1 MFDENNNNDFGS
13 GKIDYQGL
21 AQNLASQVPDVLDSD
36 IPELN
41 RQYIIKKVQNYCV
54 LAGEALNN
62 DNTFCSTQD
71 EKIFIVQ
78 IVGEWTYHK
87 CLDLYRSHVS
97 AEYYEEILQK
107 IAFVVYEIAK
117 QGIIR
122 KIEQRDL
129 IDVIEYHVV
138 KTYKEALDELKDK
151 DAISEEIYQLAIN
164 ESNLDKL
171 AEKFGKDDSDLDE
184 LQSISF
190 SPLKD
195 LESSSSSALVL
206 NEEAKSSLVKALEKT
221 KEDPDCIGMV
231 SAGSTGAVLTGA
243 LLRIGR
249 IRGISRPALAPVL
262 PTLTGGHT
270 LLIDCGAN
278 VDCKPNMLEQF
289 ALMGNAYMKA
299 VYGIE
304 NPRVGLLCNGTED
317 EKGNQ
322 LVKETFPLLKQLPI
336 NFVGNMEARD
346 ITTGEYDVVVA
357 DGFAG
362 NVALKASEGI
372 ATTMLKMIKNEIYS
386 SLKTKIAGAMLK
398 KSFGKIRNLMD
409 YNQNGG
415 APFIGVEKLVIKSH
429 GSSKAKSI
437 CGSIMQVYEMHKS
450 DLIGKIKESLAQV
463 KTEE

>member
-206 NEEAKSSLVKALEKT
+206 NEEAKSSLVKAHWKYCLNNI
-221 KEDPDCIGMV
+221 CLV
-231 SAGSTGAVLTGA
+231 AFSLLLT
-243 LLRIGR
+243 
-249 IRGISRPALAPVL
+249 
-262 PTLTGGHT
+262 TT
-270 LLIDCGAN
+270 
-278 VDCKPNMLEQF
+278 
-289 ALMGNAYMKA
+289 
-299 VYGIE
+299 VYFY
-304 NPRVGLLCNGTED
+304 VNGYPMH
-317 EKGNQ
+317 
-322 LVKETFPLLKQLPI
+322 F
-336 NFVGNMEARD
+336 
-346 ITTGEYDVVVA
+346 GE
-357 DGFAG
+357 
-362 NVALKASEGI
+362 
-372 ATTMLKMIKNEIYS
+372 
-386 SLKTKIAGAMLK
+386 
-398 KSFGKIRNLMD
+398 
-409 YNQNGG
+409 
-415 APFIGVEKLVIKSH
+415 
-429 GSSKAKSI
+429 
-437 CGSIMQVYEMHKS
+437 IMQVSCKVLFKPIYLLGLVVVIGLK
-450 DLIGKIKESLAQV
+450 DLLKYLFCGLSTDENKYLVEVEKENQSISGIKRFVSGESIKARFGLMFALLSLLAIALFGLCV
-463 KTEE
+463 KCWRVFLYFGLYYGVSLYLKLPFCDFKNIVFSKEFFIPAIALFLVFKCLDKKKQNA